1 MTKLSNLFLS
11 LLLIAAA
18 SFAGADSVAVHT
30 IQRGDVSLVY
40 ETEGKGDVV
49 ILLAGGPGVTPYSVK
64 YVFDKVSKD
73 HEAVLLHQRGTGKT
87 KLPKADAEHL
97 SLPAFIDDVDAVRQE
112 LHADKVTLIGHSW
125 GGMLAMAYTGEHPD
139 RVSHLILMDSGG
151 VDITFAAVFQD
162 NINMHLL
169 PEDLALRQQ
178 SFKESQKHDPMGS
191 FHYLESILPGYF
203 YSRDNA
209 LKFLKQLKPDD
220 YNPQLQPLLFGF
232 NVKDTIVK
240 YHGPVDIIQGRQ
252 DPIDA
257 STIQLNV
264 KYLPQAKVHW
274 VERAGHIPWLEN
286 QAGFDASLDSALENK

>member
-1 MTKLSNLFLS
+1 MSKLHTLFIP
-11 LLLIAAA
+11 LLLVVTTLGANAA
-18 SFAGADSVAVHT
+18 SVVHT
-30 IQRGDVSLVY
+30 LQRGDVSLVY

-87 KLPKADAEHL
+87 KLPKADSAHMT
-97 SLPAFIDDVDAVRQE
+97 LPIYVDDIDSVRQE
-112 LHADKVTLIGHSW
+112 LHADKITLIGHSW
-125 GGMLAMAYTGEHPD
+125 GGMLAMAYAAAHPD
-139 RVSHLILMDSGG
+139 KVSHLILMDSGG
-151 VDITFAAVFQD
+151 VDISFAGVFQD
-162 NINMHLL
+162 NINMHLE
-169 PEDLALRQQ
+169 PEDLALRKK
-178 SFKESQKHDPMGS
+178 SFTETTAHDPMGA

-203 YSRDNA
+203 YKRENA
-209 LKFLKQLKPDD
+209 MAFMKTMKPDD
-220 YNPQLQPLLFGF
+220 FNPHLQPLLFGF
-232 NVKDTIVK
+232 DIKRTIVN

-257 STIQLNV
+257 STIALNM

-286 QAGFDASLDSALENK
+286 ESGFDASLDSAFKNR